1 MSGETTY
8 KSVCL
13 FPLNVKKKSTKGQRE
28 LNKNATKTLFYK
40 KIKSEINI

>member
-13 FPLNVKKKSTKGQRE
+13 FPLNVKKNQQKVNVN
-28 LNKNATKTLFYK
+28 LI
-40 KIKSEINI
+40 KIQQNRYFK